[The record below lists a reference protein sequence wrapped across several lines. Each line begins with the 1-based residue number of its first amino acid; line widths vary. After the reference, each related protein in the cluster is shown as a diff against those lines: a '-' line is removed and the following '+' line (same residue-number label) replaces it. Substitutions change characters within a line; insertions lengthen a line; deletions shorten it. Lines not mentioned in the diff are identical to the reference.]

1 MNFFGSSKKKQ
12 VQAKAASQTPV
23 EAIGT
28 IKGEIKI
35 RSSCCSCSPGTG
47 HLRFSRRSVLVVVR
61 GCGRWSSKL

>member
-28 IKGEIKI
+28 IKGEIK
-35 RSSCCSCSPGTG
+35 
-47 HLRFSRRSVLVVVR
+47 LEAVVAVAVLALDTYVSVVVPF
-61 GCGRWSSKL
+61 